1 MSFLLAN
8 SFFTEFWDSF
18 YPRLKTTEIIVAMV
32 LAVVGLTI
40 AILARRI
47 TRAIKQKND
56 IPNEDKTLIVIK
68 VIALLFMVASALLFI
83 FTA

>member
-18 YPRLKTTEIIVAMV
+18 YPRLKTTEIIIAMV

-56 IPNEDKTLIVIK
+56 IPNEDKTLIIIK
-68 VIALLFMVASALLFI
+68 IIALLFLVASALLFI

>member
-18 YPRLKTTEIIVAMV
+18 YPRLKTTEIIVAIA
-32 LAVVGLTI
+32 LAIVGLTV

-47 TRAIKQKND
+47 TRAIKHKND

-68 VIALLFMVASALLFI
+68 VIALMLMIASALLFI
-83 FTA
+83 LTA

>member
-18 YPRLKTTEIIVAMV
+18 YPRLKTTEIIIAMV
-32 LAVVGLTI
+32 LAVVGLTL

-47 TRAIKQKND
+47 TRAIKHKND
-56 IPNEDKTLIVIK
+56 IPNEDKTLIVLK
-68 VIALLFMVASALLFI
+68 VIALLFLIASALLFI